1 MVKQEEGFWDFNED
15 KYFVKVKAKD
25 NMDYKIYCPPKDI
38 PKVNEKQELQIYN
51 SIGQL
56 VKDIIVTNES
66 KINVSNLVN
75 GIYFAKLKSNFNQ
88 THKFI
93 KQ

>member
-1 MVKQEEGFWDFNED
+1 MNKNRTSLIW
-15 KYFVKVKAKD
+15 
-25 NMDYKIYCPPKDI
+25 KI
-38 PKVNEKQELQIYN
+38 EKQELQIYN